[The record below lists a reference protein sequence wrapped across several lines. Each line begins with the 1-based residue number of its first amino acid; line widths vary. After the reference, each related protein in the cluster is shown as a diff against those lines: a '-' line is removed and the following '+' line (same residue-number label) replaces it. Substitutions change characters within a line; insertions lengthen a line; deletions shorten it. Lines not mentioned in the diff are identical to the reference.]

1 MRYMRY
7 IATFGYHTNHIFDK
21 NGKIIGIDDEK
32 ISNMILIYS
41 LDVDADENTVNSI
54 KNTKNYIE
62 SKLKE
67 YNIPYLFVEVN
78 PYEFNTNVKNFRK
91 YIVPKT
97 IINLTGGK
105 RIVGYALFYAA
116 VLEKE
121 NVEKVFYVS
130 KLGDIIEFP
139 LIPPDIKLTELEMK
153 ILNLLDKEGEMSV
166 SNIAHKL
173 ERSLSTISEYV
184 SQLEKK
190 GLVKKLSKG
199 RRKIVKKVI

>member
-1 MRYMRY
+1 M
-7 IATFGYHTNHIFDK
+7 
-21 NGKIIGIDDEK
+21 
-32 ISNMILIYS
+32 
-41 LDVDADENTVNSI
+41 
-54 KNTKNYIE
+54 
-62 SKLKE
+62 
-67 YNIPYLFVEVN
+67 
-78 PYEFNTNVKNFRK
+78 
-91 YIVPKT
+91 
-97 IINLTGGK
+97 
-105 RIVGYALFYAA
+105 
-116 VLEKE
+116 
-121 NVEKVFYVS
+121 FYVS